1 MLKAVIF
8 DMDGVIIDSHPT
20 HREAWR
26 TFLQTV
32 GKPVSDPELD
42 FVLDG
47 RKRGE
52 ILRHYLGELSE
63 EEVRQYGD
71 RKDEF
76 FRERSLQIK
85 LIPGAIELLAQLRNA
100 GIATA
105 VATSASGSRARH
117 VLDQLQLADRFDAV
131 VTGNDVAC
139 GKPDPSIYALACRRL
154 NMAPERSLAV
164 EDAVSGI
171 QAARAAGLTCVGV
184 AGERLRDKLWEAG
197 AAHVVENLV
206 DLSLAKLEALLP
218 NNHHRGSHPARIQPA
233 CNDFPPGT

>member
-32 GKPVSDPELD
+32 GKPVSDAELD

-63 EEVRQYGD
+63 EEVQQYGD

-76 FRERSLQIK
+76 FRERSLQMK
-85 LIPGAIELLAQLRNA
+85 LIPGVIELLAQLQDA

-117 VLDQLQLADRFDAV
+117 VLDQLQLAEKFNVV
-131 VTGNDVAC
+131 VTGDDVAC
-139 GKPDPSIYALACRRL
+139 GKPDPSIYALTCERL
-154 NMAPERSLAV
+154 NMAPGSSLAI

-171 QAARAAGLTCVGV
+171 QAAIAAGLTCIGV
-184 AGERLRDKLWEAG
+184 AGAQLHDKLREAG
-197 AAHVVENLV
+197 AATVVENLV
-206 DLSLAKLEALLP
+206 DLSVPKLESLLP
-218 NNHHRGSHPARIQPA
+218 AHQRRFGSRADPISV
-233 CNDFPPGT
+233 

>member
-1 MLKAVIF
+1 MLRAVIF

-32 GKPVSDPELD
+32 GKPVSDAELD

-63 EEVRQYGD
+63 EEVHQYGD
-71 RKDEF
+71 QKDEF

-85 LIPGAIELLAQLRNA
+85 LIPGVTELLAHLRDA
-100 GIATA
+100 GIVTA

-117 VLDQLQLADRFDAV
+117 VLDQLQLAEKFNVV
-131 VTGNDVAC
+131 VTGDDVAC
-139 GKPDPSIYALACRRL
+139 GKPDPSIYALTCERL
-154 NMAPERSLAV
+154 NMAPGSSLAI

-171 QAARAAGLTCVGV
+171 QAAIAAGLTCMGV
-184 AGERLRDKLWEAG
+184 AGAQLHDKLREAG
-197 AAHVVENLV
+197 AARVVENLV
-206 DLSLAKLEALLP
+206 DLSVPKLESLLP
-218 NNHHRGSHPARIQPA
+218 AHQSRFGCRADPISV
-233 CNDFPPGT
+233 

>member
-32 GKPVSDPELD
+32 GKPVSDAELD
-42 FVLDG
+42 FILDG

-63 EEVRQYGD
+63 EEVQQYGD

-76 FRERSLQIK
+76 FRERSLHIK
-85 LIPGAIELLAQLRNA
+85 LIPGVLELLTQLRKA

-105 VATSASGSRARH
+105 VATSASESRARH
-117 VLDQLQLADRFDAV
+117 VLDQLHLAERFDVV

-139 GKPDPSIYALACRRL
+139 GKPDPSIYALTCQRL
-154 NMAPERSLAV
+154 YVKPARSLAI

-184 AGERLRDKLWEAG
+184 GGEHLRDKLRQAG
-197 AAHVVENLV
+197 AVRVVENLV
-206 DLSLAKLEALLP
+206 DLSVPKLERLLP
-218 NNHHRGSHPARIQPA
+218 DHLGRFSSRADPISV
-233 CNDFPPGT
+233 

>member
-1 MLKAVIF
+1 MLRAVIF
-8 DMDGVIIDSHPT
+8 DMDGVIIDSHPA

-32 GKPVSDPELD
+32 GKPVSDAELD
-42 FVLDG
+42 FILDG

-63 EEVRQYGD
+63 EEVQQYGD

-76 FRERSLQIK
+76 FRERSFQIK
-85 LIPGAIELLAQLRNA
+85 LIPGVTELLAQLRKA
-100 GIATA
+100 GVATA

-117 VLDQLQLADRFDAV
+117 VLDQLQLAEGFDVV
-131 VTGNDVAC
+131 VTGNDVAR
-139 GKPDPSIYALACRRL
+139 GKPDPSIYALTCQRL
-154 NMAPERSLAV
+154 NVAPGRSVAI

-184 AGERLRDKLWEAG
+184 AGAQLHDKLREAG
-197 AAHVVENLV
+197 AARVVENLV
-206 DLSLAKLEALLP
+206 DLSVPTLESLLP
-218 NNHHRGSHPARIQPA
+218 AHHGRFSSRADPISV
-233 CNDFPPGT
+233 